1 MRDIIGLLTIFL
13 LAGCAGSPPSPP
25 TVKGEY
31 RPINRPVEVK
41 ESTSAAPLK
50 AGVFDFSFE
59 GDIVDSLVAL
69 RSVQPKIK
77 VLPPR
82 GKVTPLPVRVTLS
95 STTLENALRAIGEQG
110 RDVAEVVWNS
120 TKGSG
125 GDQVFIR
132 FRTPSKQ
139 QAEENDVFAVK
150 PEKQLSSTKGAK

>member
-25 TVKGEY
+25 TFKGEY

-41 ESTSAAPLK
+41 ESISTAPPK
-50 AGVFDFSFE
+50 EGVFDFSFE

-69 RSVQPKIK
+69 RAVQPKIK
-77 VLPPR
+77 VLSPR
-82 GKVTPLPVRVTLS
+82 GKPTPVPVRVSLS
-95 STTLENALRAIGEQG
+95 GTTLENALRAIGEQG

-120 TKGSG
+120 TKTPG

-132 FRTPSKQ
+132 FRTPSKRL
-139 QAEENDVFAVK
+139 AEEKDVFAVK
-150 PEKQLSSTKGAK
+150 PEKRLSSTKGAK